1 MTQKGATGRLGTEVV
16 VIVEPSSDVRVSGSR
31 GEEPDSDCS
40 LTDADGDDDDHH
52 DDSDW
57 AIGSVACGG

>member
-1 MTQKGATGRLGTEVV
+1 M

-40 LTDADGDDDDHH
+40 LTDAYGDDE
-52 DDSDW
+52 
-57 AIGSVACGG
+57 AIGSVPVVAEGVVLRHVFSYR